1 MYSSK
6 PVLKQCSA
14 LTELCMVTKTSM
26 EKCSAHMKL
35 ADSAG
40 KLKAIGLGD
49 MLMLWDGNVSDV
61 LFEAGSEAVLSSQ
74 RALHGHED
82 QHDRNAKSTRL
93 QETRPFLSACPRCPS
108 KDGRN
113 EPLYPRGL

>member
-1 MYSSK
+1 MATFLMYSSK

-14 LTELCMVTKTSM
+14 LTELYMVTKTSM

-61 LFEAGSEAVLSSQ
+61 LFESGSEAVLSS
-74 RALHGHED
+74 E
-82 QHDRNAKSTRL
+82 
-93 QETRPFLSACPRCPS
+93 
-108 KDGRN
+108 
-113 EPLYPRGL
+113 

>member
-1 MYSSK
+1 
-6 PVLKQCSA
+6 
-14 LTELCMVTKTSM
+14 
-26 EKCSAHMKL
+26 MKL

-40 KLKAIGLGD
+40 KLKTIGFGD

-61 LFEAGSEAVLSSQ
+61 LFEPGSEAVLSSQ

-82 QHDRNAKSTRL
+82 QYDRNAKSTRL

-108 KDGRN
+108 KDNKN
-113 EPLYPRGL
+113 EPHSPRGFQILH